1 MTWAFVYLMIGVLHV
16 RAYNEEAV
24 EVQPSGFHVT
34 SVEHEVD
41 TNQIVMN
48 LTVSAGERSVPL
60 LFLSSVGAN
69 EATLTLSSHPCEGN
83 ANDDDV
89 CCLNNLISDYQVAP
103 DMQDLSNDPTVCPGG
118 TQNMTKN
125 SLYVDAL
132 SSRLPPG
139 SLTTS
144 DFLATGVE
152 WVLEEV
158 TTRQN
163 ITDANGTV
171 TEQDVVTQNNVS
183 RFVYPEGVSYT
194 VLQQVGDSY
203 MIEVRLTHD
212 YLKTRARAT
221 DMGSGLFRYEYTMG
235 ATFVELMSHTNA
247 VSITSAQALLT
258 YYKSDFVFLSI
269 SSEQS
274 RTPLDTLG
282 VEIHQATSAA
292 NGGLYQWILLDA
304 DYDRN
309 KYPGA
314 ARIVSDTL
322 RWARVPTLADA
333 TGAAWQYPCRAGNG
347 YYYTDTVGATDLAS
361 VGAQTCVPD
370 TPTFCMF
377 DVNEDFFVPFPT
389 GAALTGGYISGPDAS
404 TNIYLGGILELT
416 DLQGFKHLST
426 FFVSIDLDGYPVL
439 AHCSELEFKYNDVT
453 EALIITA
460 RVGVKPEADSA
471 VALQQTV
478 SEFGNR
484 NFNNLTVAAEPVAS
498 RRLLSV
504 SDSVVADA
512 GDDDDDDDNST
523 YMERED
529 DSLWNTVSVPDSAP
543 RGAGQRQLLQTG
555 GISVE
560 TEISDD
566 SGVLDFAED
575 ALTTESINTYLE
587 SNPVSTLPPLTVGEL
602 ISEETQV
609 EVDETLLQFSGASS
623 YAEAALSLELDA
635 VSFMQRSYAQD
646 LKIRV
651 DSMLIMNFLGLGHFD
666 TILTMIRNGEG
677 FNMTKQAQDAFYTLV
692 PEFNGAL
699 VCDQVTS
706 TEMIAPSQF
715 SCFWRR
721 AISDNVVSPEAAESL
736 YYYKQGGAADISA
749 AKVWIRDTMLGGE
762 TATGTAVAEQYFN
775 RSCSRNDDALAE
787 PRSYGCLYVDPGYRW
802 ISRTSGQVT
811 LSPLEIADKTIV
823 VSILT
828 ITNADGTV
836 FRRRLLAADGG
847 ANGRV
852 SHVDLEESAPGVL
865 RRAAMHHAGENSA
878 RRAAVER
885 LAKKQHISPPSL
897 RVAQGDQ
904 RHEAPTKRA
913 AAHSSRLLVGQRHL
927 LQTQSEA
934 DDVLNSW
941 SNTGMLLSNP
951 SVTAALNFA
960 QMTAANSGSWEILR
974 VRALRGEHVSL
985 DVYRHNV
992 AQTLRMYGNRLGH
1005 NVRRATLL
1013 SVEPV
1018 LGVSNTP
1025 QRRLLSSSFEEVD
1038 LQAMLATAG
1047 NYGNVY
1053 EATMKCLLG
1062 KLAAQES
1069 LLSSTLQG
1077 VLIESCT
1084 AELIAYTSTVDG
1096 EFSNRIS
1103 IVKSECGNAATLIG
1117 TGDLR
1122 CTRLLAGLV
1131 DDPSI
1136 PTVAPRLFK
1145 DRTAKLFM
1153 SASFSLDTQTLNAV
1167 SAFQKTIR
1175 VIVADIL
1182 NVQVS
1187 DVLVLFR
1194 EASSTPAR
1202 RLLQTGSTA
1211 ETWVYA
1217 DPVVDDVTVTDATTL
1232 TNLLSTVDGV
1242 DGALKTEM
1250 QTSFNQIPIMGY
1262 SDVGSIAVGDAVVG
1276 PTQDPE
1282 PGMSVGTIVLLVTGG
1297 LVGLMVLGMCASQM
1311 QQQPI
1316 VLAARPEQKPL
1327 LQLNPPRK
1335 RDDSSGI
1342 GLYEEVKAQTEEMQF
1357 SKRYDIRLPT
1367 VNLQRK
1373 SYV

>member
-1 MTWAFVYLMIGVLHV
+1 MTCAFVYLMIGVPHV
-16 RAYNEEAV
+16 WAYNEEAV

-48 LTVSAGERSVPL
+48 VTVSAGERSVPL
-60 LFLSSVGAN
+60 LFLSAVGAN
-69 EATLTLSSHPCEGN
+69 EATLTLSSHPCEGT
-83 ANDDDV
+83 ANDDNV
-89 CCLNNLISDYQVAP
+89 CCLNSLISDYQVAP
-103 DMQDLSNDPTVCPGG
+103 DMQGLLNDPSVCPGG

-144 DFLATGVE
+144 DFLATGVQ
-152 WVLEEV
+152 WVLEET

-163 ITDANGTV
+163 ITDANGIV

-183 RFVYPEGVSYT
+183 RPVYPEGVLYT
-194 VLQQVGDSY
+194 VLEQIGDSY
-203 MIEVRLTHD
+203 TIEVRLTHN
-212 YLKTRARAT
+212 YLSTRARAT
-221 DMGSGLFRYEYTMG
+221 DMGSGLFKYEFTMG

-258 YYKSDFVFLSI
+258 YYKSEFVFLSI

-282 VEIHQATSAA
+282 VEIHQATSAS

-304 DYDRN
+304 DYDRTR
-309 KYPGA
+309 YPGA

-333 TGAAWQYPCRAGNG
+333 TGAAWQYPCRAGDG
-347 YYYTDTVGATDLAS
+347 YYYTDTAGATELAS
-361 VGAQTCVPD
+361 VGSQSCVPD
-370 TPTFCMF
+370 TPTYCMF

-389 GAALTGGYISGPDAS
+389 GAALTGGFISGPDAN

-416 DLQGFKHLST
+416 DLQGYKHLST

-439 AHCSELEFKYNDVT
+439 AHCSEVEFKYHDVT
-453 EALIITA
+453 EALKITA

-478 SEFGNR
+478 SEYGNR
-484 NFNNLTVAAEPVAS
+484 NLNELGVAAEPVAS

-504 SDSVVADA
+504 PHLMVVDA
-512 GDDDDDDDNST
+512 GDDDDDEANST
-523 YMERED
+523 
-529 DSLWNTVSVPDSAP
+529 NGATVLPT
-543 RGAGQRQLLQTG
+543 AGQRRLLQTG

-560 TEISDD
+560 TEINDD
-566 SGVLDFAED
+566 SGTLDFVD
-575 ALTTESINTYLE
+575 DTLTTENINTYLE
-587 SNPVSTLPPLTVGEL
+587 TNPVSTLPSLTVGEL
-602 ISEETQV
+602 TSEETQIA
-609 EVDETLLQFSGASS
+609 VDESLFQFAGASS

-635 VSFMQRSYAQD
+635 VSFMQRSYAQN

-666 TILTMIRNGEG
+666 AILTMIRNGEG

-721 AISDNVVSPEAAESL
+721 AISDNAVSPEAAESL

-762 TATGTAVAEQYFN
+762 TATGTATAEQYFN
-775 RSCSRNDDALAE
+775 RSCSRNSDALAE

-836 FRRRLLAADGG
+836 FRRRLLAAEGG

-865 RRAAMHHAGENSA
+865 RRAAMHSAGDNVA
-878 RRAAVER
+878 RRASVQR
-885 LAKKQHISPPSL
+885 LAKKQGIAPPSL
-897 RVAQGDQ
+897 RVAQGNR
-904 RHEAPTKRA
+904 RHAVLAERA
-913 AAHSSRLLVGQRHL
+913 ALLKGGRHL

-951 SVTAALNFA
+951 SVTPALNFA
-960 QMTAANSGSWEILR
+960 QLTGANSGSWEILR
-974 VRALRGEHVSL
+974 IRALRDVDRVSL

-992 AQTLRMYGNRLGH
+992 AHTLRMYGNRLGF
-1005 NVRRATLL
+1005 NVQRATLL

-1018 LGVSNTP
+1018 LGPSNAP
-1025 QRRLLSSSFEEVD
+1025 AQRRLLSSSFEEVD
-1038 LQAMLATAG
+1038 LQAMLATA
-1047 NYGNVY
+1047 NDYGNVY
-1053 EATMKCLLG
+1053 ENTMKCLLG

-1069 LLSSTLQG
+1069 LLSATLQTE
-1077 VLIESCT
+1077 LIESCT
-1084 AELIAYTSTVDG
+1084 TDLLAYTSTVDG
-1096 EFSNRIS
+1096 EFSNRITL
-1103 IVKSECGNAATLIG
+1103 VKAECGNAATLVG
-1117 TGDLR
+1117 TDDQR

-1136 PTVAPRLFK
+1136 TTVSPRLFK
-1145 DRTAKLFM
+1145 DRTAKVAFPI
-1153 SASFSLDTQTLNAV
+1153 SLSLATQTLNAIP
-1167 SAFQKTIR
+1167 AFQKTLR
-1175 VIVADIL
+1175 VVVSDIL
-1182 NVQVS
+1182 NVPIG

-1194 EASSTPAR
+1194 EADSTPAR

-1217 DPVVDDVTVTDATTL
+1217 DPEVDGVAVTDAATL

-1242 DGALKTEM
+1242 DGDLKAAMLTA
-1250 QTSFNQIPIMGY
+1250 FNQIPIMGY
-1262 SDVGSIAVGDAVVG
+1262 SGVGDIAVGDAVVG

-1282 PGMSVGTIVLLVTGG
+1282 PGMSVGTIVLLITGG
-1297 LVGLMVLGMCASQM
+1297 LVGLMVLGMCASQL
-1311 QQQPI
+1311 QQQPT
-1316 VLAARPEQKPL
+1316 VPAAAPPEKKPL
-1327 LQLNPPRK
+1327 LQLNPPRNK
-1335 RDDSSGI
+1335 AAADDGSD
-1342 GLYEEVKAQTEEMQF
+1342 QTGMYVEASQF
-1357 SKRYDIRLPT
+1357 SKKYDIRLPT